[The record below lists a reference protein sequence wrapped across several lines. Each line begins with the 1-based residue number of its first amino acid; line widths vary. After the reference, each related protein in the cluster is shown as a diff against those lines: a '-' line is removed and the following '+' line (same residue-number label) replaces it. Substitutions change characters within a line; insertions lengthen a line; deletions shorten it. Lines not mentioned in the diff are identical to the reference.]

1 MTISM
6 PLLRLLRL
14 RRSRRCLCALG
25 CWLVATSGYAQ
36 TSESSDQPWWERTTF
51 SGDFRSRYEG
61 FYQGEQTPRQRFR
74 LRLRLRLDT
83 ELNDDTH
90 FQLRVTSGDPGTP
103 VSTNQTF
110 KDFYLPKPFALD
122 RAFVTY
128 NPGAASALT
137 LGAGKFGFPV
147 TRTQMVWD
155 DDLNWEG
162 GYQQVAWQAG
172 PNVAIRL
179 VAVETA
185 ITEVSADA
193 DAFMAAGYGQLSLQL
208 GAHVVEFSVADY
220 GFGRVDQ
227 VAIGSATGPLKSVNT
242 NRVERD
248 TMGDVTGFASDFN
261 LVDVIGQVTLATARP
276 DYPLRLL
283 ADWVTN
289 TRAAGDA
296 ETGIWVEADY
306 GRAARPTTYAV
317 GYTFARVEQDAVLSP
332 FIFSDMPGSNLWLH
346 MVAASYMPQPRLN
359 LDLTLHFS
367 KRLVVA
373 PGASNTWLLRP
384 HIAARIE
391 F

>member
-1 MTISM
+1 M
-6 PLLRLLRL
+6 PHLRLLRIRL
-14 RRSRRCLCALG
+14 SRRCLCALG

-36 TSESSDQPWWERTTF
+36 TSESADQPWWERTTF

-61 FYQGEQTPRQRFR
+61 FYQGEQTPRHRFR

-147 TRTQMVWD
+147 ARTQMVWD

-208 GAHVVEFSVADY
+208 GAHTLEFSVADY

-227 VAIGSATGPLKSVNT
+227 VALGSATGPLKSINT

-248 TMGDVTGFASDFN
+248 AMGDVTGFASDFN

-296 ETGIWVEADY
+296 ETGIWVEAEY

-317 GYTFARVEQDAVLSP
+317 GYTFARIEQDAVLSP

-346 MVAASYMPQPRLN
+346 MVEASYMPQPRLN

-367 KRLVVA
+367 KRLVIA

-384 HIAARIE
+384 HIAVRIE

>member
-1 MTISM
+1 M
-6 PLLRLLRL
+6 PHLRLLRL
-14 RRSRRCLCALG
+14 RLSRRCLCALG

-36 TSESSDQPWWERTTF
+36 TSESADQPWWERTTF

-61 FYQGEQTPRQRFR
+61 FYQGEQTPRHRFR

-147 TRTQMVWD
+147 ARTQMVWD

-185 ITEVSADA
+185 ITEVAADA

-208 GAHVVEFSVADY
+208 GAHTLEFSVADY

-227 VAIGSATGPLKSVNT
+227 VAIGSATGPPLKSINT

-248 TMGDVTGFASDFN
+248 AMDAVTGFASDFN

-289 TRAAGDA
+289 TRAASDA
-296 ETGIWVEADY
+296 ETGIWVEAEY

-317 GYTFARVEQDAVLSP
+317 GYTFARIEQDAVLSP

-346 MVAASYMPQPRLN
+346 MVEASYMPQPRLN

-367 KRLVVA
+367 KRLVIA

-384 HIAARIE
+384 HLAVRIE

>member
-1 MTISM
+1 M
-6 PLLRLLRL
+6 
-14 RRSRRCLCALG
+14 
-25 CWLVATSGYAQ
+25 ATSARA
-36 TSESSDQPWWERTTF
+36 TRASTRA
-51 SGDFRSRYEG
+51 SRHPA
-61 FYQGEQTPRQRFR
+61 TASR

-147 TRTQMVWD
+147 ARTQMVWD

-185 ITEVSADA
+185 ITEVSAGA

-208 GAHVVEFSVADY
+208 GAHALEFSVADY

-227 VAIGSATGPLKSVNT
+227 VAIGSATGPLKSINT

-248 TMGDVTGFASDFN
+248 ATGNVTGFASDFN

-283 ADWVTN
+283 VDWVTN

-296 ETGIWVEADY
+296 ETGIWVEAEY

-317 GYTFARVEQDAVLSP
+317 GYTFARLEQDAVLSP
-332 FIFSDMPGSNLWLH
+332 FVFSDMPGSNLWLH
-346 MVAASYMPQPRLN
+346 MVEASYMPAAACEP
-359 LDLTLHFS
+359 
-367 KRLVVA
+367 
-373 PGASNTWLLRP
+373 RP
-384 HIAARIE
+384 HLALLKATCHRRRVKYLVAAPSRRGSDRVLE
-391 F
+391 G

>member
-1 MTISM
+1 M
-6 PLLRLLRL
+6 PHLRFLRL

-36 TSESSDQPWWERTTF
+36 TSESGDQPWWKRTTF
-51 SGDFRSRYEG
+51 SGDFRSRYES
-61 FYQGEQTPRQRFR
+61 FYQAEQTPRHRFR
-74 LRLRLRLDT
+74 LRLRFRLDT

-90 FQLRVTSGDPGTP
+90 FQLRVASGDPGTP

-147 TRTQMVWD
+147 ARTQMVWD

-185 ITEVSADA
+185 ITEVSAAA
-193 DAFMAAGYGQLSLQL
+193 DAFMVAGYGQLSLQL
-208 GAHVVEFSVADY
+208 GAHVFEFSVADY
-220 GFGRVDQ
+220 SFGRVDQ
-227 VAIGSATGPLKSVNT
+227 VAIGSATGPLKSLNT

-248 TMGDVTGFASDFN
+248 AMGDVTGFASDFN

-296 ETGIWVEADY
+296 EMGIWVEAEY

-359 LDLTLHFS
+359 LDLNLHFS

-373 PGASNTWLLRP
+373 PGASNAWLLRP
-384 HIAARIE
+384 HVAVRIE

>member
-1 MTISM
+1 M
-6 PLLRLLRL
+6 PHLLLLRL

-36 TSESSDQPWWERTTF
+36 TSESGDQPWWERTTF

-61 FYQGEQTPRQRFR
+61 FYQGEQTPRHRFR

-83 ELNDDTH
+83 EVNDDTH

-103 VSTNQTF
+103 ASTNQTF
-110 KDFYLPKPFALD
+110 KDFYLPKPFSLD
-122 RAFVTY
+122 RAFLTY
-128 NPGAASALT
+128 NPGSASALT
-137 LGAGKFGFPV
+137 LGAGKFGLPV

-155 DDLNWEG
+155 EDINWEG

-172 PNVAIRL
+172 ENATIRL

-185 ITEVSADA
+185 ITEVSAAA
-193 DAFMAAGYGQLSLQL
+193 DSFMVAGFGQLSLQL
-208 GAHVVEFSVADY
+208 GAHAFEFSLADY

-227 VAIGSATGPLKSVNT
+227 VAIGSATGPLKSINT

-248 TMGDVTGFASDFN
+248 ALGEVTGFASDFN

-289 TRAAGDA
+289 TRAAGDE
-296 ETGIWVEADY
+296 ETGIWVEAEY
-306 GRAARPTTYAV
+306 GLAERPRTYAV
-317 GYTFARVEQDAVLSP
+317 GYTFARVEQEAVLSP
-332 FIFSDMPGSNLWLH
+332 FIFSDMPGTNLWLS
-346 MVAASYMPQPRLN
+346 MVTASYMPQPRLN

-384 HIAARIE
+384 HIAARIG

>member
-1 MTISM
+1 M
-6 PLLRLLRL
+6 PHLRLLRL
-14 RRSRRCLCALG
+14 RLSRRCLCALG

-36 TSESSDQPWWERTTF
+36 PSESGDQPWWERTTF

-61 FYQGEQTPRQRFR
+61 FYQGEQTPRHRFRFR
-74 LRLRLRLDT
+74 LRLRLDMDV
-83 ELNDDTH
+83 NDDIH
-90 FQLRVTSGDPGTP
+90 FQLRVASGDPGTP

-110 KDFYLPKPFALD
+110 RGFFLPKPVALD

-137 LGAGKFGFPV
+137 LGAGKFAFPV
-147 TRTQMVWD
+147 ARTQMVWD

-179 VAVETA
+179 VAVQTA
-185 ITEVSADA
+185 ITEVSAGA

-208 GAHVVEFSVADY
+208 GAHAFEFSVADY

-227 VAIGSATGPLKSVNT
+227 VAIGTATGPLKSINT

-248 TMGDVTGFASDFN
+248 AMGNVTGVASDFN

-296 ETGIWVEADY
+296 ETGIWVEAEY

-346 MVAASYMPQPRLN
+346 MVEASYMPQPRLN

-367 KRLVVA
+367 KRLVIA

>member
-1 MTISM
+1 M
-6 PLLRLLRL
+6 PHLHLFHLLRL
-14 RRSRRCLCALG
+14 RRSRLCLCALG
-25 CWLVATSGYAQ
+25 CWLVATTGYAQ
-36 TSESSDQPWWERTTF
+36 TSDESGDQPWWERTTF
-51 SGDFRSRYEG
+51 SGDFRTRYEG
-61 FYQGEQTPRQRFR
+61 FYQEEATPRHRFRFR
-74 LRLRLRLDT
+74 LRLRVDT
-83 ELNDDTH
+83 EVNDDIY
-90 FQLRVTSGDPGTP
+90 FQLRVASGDPGTP

-110 KDFYLPKPFALD
+110 KGFFLPKPVALD

-147 TRTQMVWD
+147 ARTQMVWD

-172 PNVAIRL
+172 PVAIRL
-179 VAVETA
+179 VAVQTA
-185 ITEVSADA
+185 ITEVPAGA
-193 DAFMAAGYGQLSLQL
+193 DAFMAAGYGQLSVQF
-208 GAHVVEFSVADY
+208 GAHAFEFSVADY
-220 GFGRVDQ
+220 GFGQVDQ
-227 VAIGSATGPLKSVNT
+227 VAIGTATGPLKSINT

-248 TMGDVTGFASDFN
+248 ALGNVTGFVSDFN
-261 LVDVIGQVTLATARP
+261 LVDVIAQVTLATARP

-283 ADWVTN
+283 ADWVAN
-289 TRAAGDA
+289 TRAVGGA
-296 ETGIWVEADY
+296 ETGIWVEAQY
-306 GRAARPTTYAV
+306 GRATRPTTYAV
-317 GYTFARVEQDAVLSP
+317 VYTFARLEQDAVLSP

-346 MVAASYMPQPRLN
+346 MAEASYKPQPRLN

-384 HIAARIE
+384 HLAARIE